1 MKSFKKFSPELIA
14 QLNIRSNF
22 PEDERL
28 KLKARESLNT
38 NKLIMGQSRELFP
51 LTEYPHNSE

>member
-1 MKSFKKFSPELIA
+1 MKSFTKFSPELIA
-14 QLNIRSNF
+14 QLNLRSNY

-38 NKLIMGQSRELFP
+38 NNIIMGQSRELFP
-51 LTEYPHNSE
+51 LTEYPLNNE